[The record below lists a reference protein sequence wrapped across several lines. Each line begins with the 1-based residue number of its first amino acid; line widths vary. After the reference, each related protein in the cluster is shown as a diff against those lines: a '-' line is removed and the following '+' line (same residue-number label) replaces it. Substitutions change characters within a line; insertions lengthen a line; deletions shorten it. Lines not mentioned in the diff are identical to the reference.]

1 MSAANL
7 LLGVAMI
14 FAAPAAATATTAVG
28 EAHMQGEHVVS
39 WGSIEVSAGPALAF
53 AVLTDYDRMADFL
66 PGMLAS
72 RVVSRSG
79 NEVIIEQS
87 ADQGVFLFRHRVDV
101 RLAVVETPPHQ
112 ISIRALAGS
121 FKELDGTY
129 SITRRGN
136 HTLIEYRARFIPD
149 FHLPPVIGLYAVR
162 RSLEHHLDAI
172 AEEIE
177 RRLAR
182 SEIPP
187 DTGRARA
194 P

>member
-87 ADQGVFLFRHRVDV
+87 ADQGVFLTDAQAIYDNLGSADKQIELVRGRHYFEDDDAALTDVVD
-101 RLAVVETPPHQ
+101 
-112 ISIRALAGS
+112 
-121 FKELDGTY
+121 
-129 SITRRGN
+129 
-136 HTLIEYRARFIPD
+136 LIAAWTAHR
-149 FHLPPVIGLYAVR
+149 
-162 RSLEHHLDAI
+162 
-172 AEEIE
+172 
-177 RRLAR
+177 
-182 SEIPP
+182 
-187 DTGRARA
+187 TG
-194 P
+194 